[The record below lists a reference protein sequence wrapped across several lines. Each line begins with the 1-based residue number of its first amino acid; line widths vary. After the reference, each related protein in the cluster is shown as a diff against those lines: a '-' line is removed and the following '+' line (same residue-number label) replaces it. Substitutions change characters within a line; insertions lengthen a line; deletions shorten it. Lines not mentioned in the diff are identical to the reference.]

1 MNPFYHKRPEGITK
15 TDILKADKDADLAD
29 VPDNICIH
37 GLNNLEH
44 AEDGDLS
51 FFTTLLVS
59 GNKYVEALKNT
70 KASYVIVKK
79 QHKDMVPT
87 HIKTIISEEP
97 YITFMRL
104 CKMLNVEK
112 VARGDSKIAASAQ
125 IGKLASIG
133 ECVEIG
139 DNAVIEDFVRV
150 GSGAKIGAGTVIKA
164 GAVIGNNCQ
173 IGENCTIG
181 TNASI
186 QYTIM
191 GDRCNIYAGAVIGQ
205 DGFGFAFD
213 KRVMHNEKLDHFS
226 FVQLGNDVEIGS
238 NACIDRGMFLP
249 TNIGNDV
256 KLDNMVQIAHNVTV
270 GDHTVMA
277 AQTGV
282 AGSTTIGYGCMIGGK
297 VGIAGHIKIGN
308 QCIVYASSNISKS
321 FPDGSKII
329 GTPGEHYNQWVKSY
343 AMIQG
348 FIKRHGAS
356 KKGQKPKGL
365 MSFLLR
371 RK

>member
-1 MNPFYHKRPEGITK
+1 MNPFYNKRTEGITK
-15 TDILKADKDADLAD
+15 ADVLKADKDAGLAD
-29 VPDNICIH
+29 IPDNFCVH
-37 GLNNLEH
+37 GLNNLDH
-44 AEDGDLS
+44 AEKGDLS

-79 QHKDMVPT
+79 QHKDMVPG

-104 CKMLNVEK
+104 CKMLIREK
-112 VARGDSKIAASAQ
+112 VVNGDSKIAASAQ
-125 IGKLASIG
+125 IGKFASIG

-139 DNAVIEDFVRV
+139 ENVVIDEFVRI

-173 IGENCTIG
+173 IGENCIIG

-186 QYTIM
+186 QYTII

-238 NACIDRGMFLP
+238 NTCIDRGIFLP
-249 TNIGNDV
+249 TTIGNDV
-256 KLDNMVQIAHNVTV
+256 KLDNMVQIAHNVSV

-308 QCIVYASSNISKS
+308 QCIIYASSNISKS

-329 GTPGEHYNQWVKSY
+329 GTPGEHYSQWVKSY
-343 AMIQG
+343 AMLQKFMKRNNDGKKKIDKRK
-348 FIKRHGAS
+348 FISVLFG
-356 KKGQKPKGL
+356 KK
-365 MSFLLR
+365 
-371 RK
+371 